1 MFCFRSWRGES
12 RYKGGMTDTFLII
25 GSTVI
30 TVGEAL
36 TAFACVVLALLGA
49 MAIMLAR
56 ASGARGVEAARH
68 DIHASE
74 IEERMGELARIQAD
88 TAGRVHTMGEVLSG
102 RQAELA
108 RAVSERLDAVTHRI
122 GQSMQASTQSTMEN
136 LTRLNERLAVI
147 DGAQKNIT
155 DLASQVTS
163 LREVLA
169 NKQARGAFGQ
179 GRMEAI
185 VQDGLPKGA
194 YKFQYTLS
202 NGKRPD
208 CAVFLPSDDRPLI
221 IDAKFPLEAISALR
235 DARTDDQKEI
245 AARRI
250 RQDVTRHFTD
260 IAERYLIPG
269 ETQDLALMFV
279 PSESV
284 YADLYDGFDD
294 LIQKAY
300 RLQVVLVSPS
310 LLMLAIQ
317 VTQQILKDARMR
329 EAAHEI
335 RTEVGHLMGDLS
347 RLRERVLNLQ
357 KHFGQANEDVAQI
370 LISADKVTKRG
381 GRIETLE
388 FDETPADGRSAIPA
402 PLRKTQA
409 AE

>member
-1 MFCFRSWRGES
+1 M
-12 RYKGGMTDTFLII
+12 D
-25 GSTVI
+25 
-30 TVGEAL
+30 
-36 TAFACVVLALLGA
+36 
-49 MAIMLAR
+49 
-56 ASGARGVEAARH
+56 AARH
-68 DIHASE
+68 DLHVGE
-74 IEERMGELARIQAD
+74 FEERMGELARIQAE
-88 TAGRVHTMGEVLSG
+88 TAGRVLAMGEVLSG
-102 RQAELA
+102 RQSELA
-108 RAVSERLDAVTHRI
+108 RAVSERLDAVTHRL
-122 GQSMQASTQSTMEN
+122 GQSMQQQTQHTVQN
-136 LTRLNERLAVI
+136 LQKLNERLAVI

-185 VQDGLPKGA
+185 VQDGLPKGSFE
-194 YKFQYTLS
+194 FQFTLS
-202 NGKRPD
+202 NGRRPD
-208 CAVFLPSDDRPLI
+208 CVVFLPADERPLV

-235 DARTDDQKEI
+235 DARSDEQKK
-245 AARRI
+245 AAGQRL

-284 YADLYDGFDD
+284 YAELHDGFDD

-300 RLQVVLVSPS
+300 RAQVVLVSPS

-317 VTQQILKDARMR
+317 VMQQILKDSRMR

-335 RTEVGHLMGDLS
+335 RTEVGHLMNDLG

-370 LISADKVTKRG
+370 LTSADKIAKRG

-388 FDETPADGRSAIPA
+388 FDDAPTPARAAIPSPPSRA
-402 PLRKTQA
+402 A

>member
-1 MFCFRSWRGES
+1 
-12 RYKGGMTDTFLII
+12 MTETFLLI
-25 GSTVI
+25 GDTTVS
-30 TVGEAL
+30 VGEAL

-49 MAIMLAR
+49 IAVMLAR
-56 ASGARGVEAARH
+56 ATRARGAEAARH
-68 DIHASE
+68 DVHVE
-74 IEERMGELARIQAD
+74 ELEERMAELARIQAD
-88 TAGRVHTMGEVLSG
+88 TAGRVRTMGEVISG

-122 GQSMQASTQSTMEN
+122 GQSMQTSTQHTVAN
-136 LTRLNERLAVI
+136 LQKLNERLAVI

-155 DLASQVTS
+155 DLAAQVTS

-194 YKFQYTLS
+194 YEFQLTLS

-208 CAVFLPSDDRPLI
+208 CAIFLPADARPLI

-235 DARTDDQKEI
+235 DARSDEQRKH
-245 AARRI
+245 AAQRL

-284 YADLYDGFDD
+284 YAELHDGFDD

-300 RLQVVLVSPS
+300 RAQVVLVSPS

-317 VTQQILKDARMR
+317 VTQQIMKDARMR

-335 RTEVGHLMGDLS
+335 RTEVGHLMADLG

-357 KHFGQANEDVAQI
+357 KHFGQASEDVAQI
-370 LISADKVTKRG
+370 LISADKVARRG

-388 FDETPADGRSAIPA
+388 FEEPQGQLAVPVPLGGRA
-402 PLRKTQA
+402 A

>member
-1 MFCFRSWRGES
+1 
-12 RYKGGMTDTFLII
+12 MTETFLVI
-25 GSTVI
+25 GGVAV

-36 TAFACVVLALLGA
+36 TGFACIVLALLGA
-49 MAIMLAR
+49 IAVMLAR
-56 ASGARGVEAARH
+56 GSRARGIEAARH
-68 DIHASE
+68 DIHAGE
-74 IEERMGELARIQAD
+74 LEERMAEIARIQAD

-122 GQSMQASTQSTMEN
+122 GQSMQTSTQSTMEN
-136 LTRLNERLAVI
+136 LAKLNERLAVI

-185 VQDGLPKGA
+185 VQDGLPKGS
-194 YKFQYTLS
+194 YEFQFTLS

-208 CAVFLPSDDRPLI
+208 CVVFLPTDARPLV

-235 DARTDDQKEI
+235 DARSDEQKK
-245 AARRI
+245 AAGQRL

-260 IAERYLIPG
+260 IAERYLLPG

-284 YADLYDGFDD
+284 YAELHDGFDD

-300 RLQVVLVSPS
+300 RAQVVLVSPS

-317 VTQQILKDARMR
+317 VMQQILKDSRMR

-335 RTEVGHLMGDLS
+335 RTEVGHLMNDLG

-370 LISADKVTKRG
+370 LISSEKVAKRG
-381 GRIETLE
+381 GRIESLE
-388 FDETPADGRSAIPA
+388 FEGDEEPGRTVIPA
-402 PLRKTQA
+402 PLGRKMTA

>member
-1 MFCFRSWRGES
+1 
-12 RYKGGMTDTFLII
+12 MTETFLII
-25 GSTVI
+25 GGVAV

-36 TAFACVVLALLGA
+36 TGFACIVLALLGA
-49 MAIMLAR
+49 IALMLAR
-56 ASGARGVEAARH
+56 GSRARGVEAARH
-68 DIHASE
+68 DIHAGE
-74 IEERMGELARIQAD
+74 LEERMAEIARIQAD

-122 GQSMQASTQSTMEN
+122 GQSMQTSTQNTMEN
-136 LTRLNERLAVI
+136 LQKLNERLAVI

-185 VQDGLPKGA
+185 VLDGLPKGS
-194 YKFQYTLS
+194 YEFQFTLS

-208 CAVFLPSDDRPLI
+208 CVVFLPTDARPLV

-235 DARTDDQKEI
+235 DARSDEQKK
-245 AARRI
+245 AAGQRL

-260 IAERYLIPG
+260 IAERYLLPG

-284 YADLYDGFDD
+284 YAELHDGFDD

-300 RLQVVLVSPS
+300 RAQVVLVSPS

-317 VTQQILKDARMR
+317 VMQQILKDSRMR

-335 RTEVGHLMGDLS
+335 RTEVGHLMNDLG

-370 LISADKVTKRG
+370 LISSEKVAKRG

-388 FDETPADGRSAIPA
+388 FDGDEAPQSRVIPA
-402 PLRKTQA
+402 PLGRKMTA

>member
-1 MFCFRSWRGES
+1 
-12 RYKGGMTDTFLII
+12 MTETFLIA
-25 GSTVI
+25 GGTAVS
-30 TVGEAL
+30 VGEAL
-36 TAFACVVLALLGA
+36 AAFASVVLALLGA
-49 MAIMLAR
+49 IAIMVAR
-56 ASGARGVEAARH
+56 SSRSRGVEAARH
-68 DIHASE
+68 DVHVE
-74 IEERMGELARIQAD
+74 ELEERMAEIARIQAD

-108 RAVSERLDAVTHRI
+108 RAVSERLDAVTHRL
-122 GQSMQASTQSTMEN
+122 GQSMQASTQHTMEN
-136 LTRLNERLAVI
+136 LAKLNERLAVI

-185 VQDGLPKGA
+185 VQDGLPKGS
-194 YKFQYTLS
+194 YEFQFTLK

-208 CAVFLPSDDRPLI
+208 CAVFLPNDERPLI

-235 DARTDDQKEI
+235 DARTDEQKKQ
-245 AARRI
+245 AGQRL
-250 RQDVTRHFTD
+250 RQDVLRHVND

-284 YADLYDGFDD
+284 YAELHDGFDD

-300 RLQVVLVSPS
+300 RAQIVLVSPS

-317 VTQQILKDARMR
+317 VMQQILKDARMR

-335 RTEVGHLMGDLS
+335 RTEVGHLMVDLG
-347 RLRERVLNLQ
+347 RLHERVLNLQ

-370 LISADKVTKRG
+370 LTSAEKVARRG
-381 GRIETLE
+381 GRIESLE
-388 FDETPADGRSAIPA
+388 FGGDETPAQARMVIPA
-402 PLRKTQA
+402 PIGRKATA

>member
-1 MFCFRSWRGES
+1 
-12 RYKGGMTDTFLII
+12 MTETFLIV
-25 GSTVI
+25 GGVAVS
-30 TVGEAL
+30 VGEAL
-36 TAFACVVLALLGA
+36 TGFACVVLALLGA
-49 MAIMLAR
+49 IAIMLAR
-56 ASGARGVEAARH
+56 ASRMRGVEAARH
-68 DIHASE
+68 DVHAE
-74 IEERMGELARIQAD
+74 ELEERIAEMVRIQSE

-122 GQSMQASTQSTMEN
+122 GQSMQASTQNTMEN
-136 LTRLNERLAVI
+136 LAKLNERLAVI

-185 VQDGLPKGA
+185 VQDGLPKGS
-194 YKFQYTLS
+194 YEFQFTLS

-208 CAVFLPSDDRPLI
+208 CAVFLPTDERPLI

-235 DARTDDQKEI
+235 DARTDEARKL
-245 AARRI
+245 AAQRL

-260 IAERYLIPG
+260 IAERYLVPG

-284 YADLYDGFDD
+284 YAELHDGFDD

-317 VTQQILKDARMR
+317 VMQQILKDARMR

-335 RTEVGHLMGDLS
+335 RTEVGHLVGDLG

-357 KHFGQANEDVAQI
+357 KHFGQASDDVAQI
-370 LISADKVTKRG
+370 LISADKVAKRG

-388 FDETPADGRSAIPA
+388 FGDDEAQSRVIEGPLGR
-402 PLRKTQA
+402 KMTA

>member
-1 MFCFRSWRGES
+1 
-12 RYKGGMTDTFLII
+12 MTETFLII
-25 GSTVI
+25 GSVAV

-36 TAFACVVLALLGA
+36 TGFACIVLALLGA
-49 MAIMLAR
+49 IALMLVR
-56 ASGARGVEAARH
+56 GSRARGVEAARH
-68 DIHASE
+68 DIHAGE
-74 IEERMGELARIQAD
+74 LEERMAEIARIQAD

-122 GQSMQASTQSTMEN
+122 GQSMQTSTQNTMEN
-136 LTRLNERLAVI
+136 LQKLNERLAVI

-185 VQDGLPKGA
+185 VQDGLPKGS
-194 YKFQYTLS
+194 YEFQFTLT
-202 NGKRPD
+202 NGRRPD
-208 CAVFLPSDDRPLI
+208 CAVFLPTDDRPLI
-221 IDAKFPLEAISALR
+221 IDAKFPLEAITALH
-235 DARTDDQKEI
+235 DARSEAEREI
-245 AARRI
+245 AARRV
-250 RQDVTRHFTD
+250 RADVTRHFTD
-260 IAERYLIPG
+260 IAERYLVPG

-284 YADLYDGFDD
+284 YAELHDGFDD

-300 RLQVVLVSPS
+300 RSSVVLVSPS

-317 VTQQILKDARMR
+317 VMQQIQKDARMR

-335 RTEVGHLMGDLS
+335 RTEVGHLMQDVT
-347 RLRERVLNLQ
+347 RLHERVLNLQ
-357 KHFGQANEDVAQI
+357 KHFGQANKD
-370 LISADKVTKRG
+370 ISEIVTSAEKVLKRG
-381 GRIETLE
+381 DRIEDLE
-388 FDETPADGRSAIPA
+388 FGEAASPAQGRMAIPA
-402 PLRKTQA
+402 PIGRKATA

>member
-1 MFCFRSWRGES
+1 MAETFIVV
-12 RYKGGMTDTFLII
+12 GG
-25 GSTVI
+25 TVI

-36 TAFACVVLALLGA
+36 TAFACVVLALLGGIA
-49 MAIMLAR
+49 LMLRR
-56 ASGARGVEAARH
+56 ASRERTAEAARR
-68 DIHASE
+68 DIHTGE
-74 IEERMGELARIQAD
+74 LEERMAELARIQAD
-88 TAGRVHTMGEVLSG
+88 TAGRVLTMGEVLSG
-102 RQAELA
+102 RQSELA
-108 RAVSERLDAVTHRI
+108 RAVSERLDSVTHRL
-122 GQSMQASTQSTMEN
+122 GQSMQASTQHTMAN
-136 LTRLNERLAVI
+136 LAKLNERLAVI

-185 VQDGLPKGA
+185 VQDGLPKGSFQ
-194 YKFQYTLS
+194 FQYTLS

-208 CAVFLPSDDRPLI
+208 CAVFLPSDERPLI

-235 DARTDDQKEI
+235 DARNDEQKK
-245 AARRI
+245 AAGQRL

-260 IAERYLIPG
+260 IAERYLVPG

-284 YADLYDGFDD
+284 YAELHDGFDD

-317 VTQQILKDARMR
+317 VMQQILKDARMR

-335 RTEVGHLMGDLS
+335 RTEVGHLMNDLG

-370 LISADKVTKRG
+370 LISAEKVAKRG

-388 FDETPADGRSAIPA
+388 FDDPPA
-402 PLRKTQA
+402 PGRLAMPAPVSHKATA

>member
-1 MFCFRSWRGES
+1 
-12 RYKGGMTDTFLII
+12 MTETFLII
-25 GSTVI
+25 GSVAV

-36 TAFACVVLALLGA
+36 TGFACIVLALLGA
-49 MAIMLAR
+49 IALMLAR
-56 ASGARGVEAARH
+56 GSRARGVEAARH
-68 DIHASE
+68 DIHAGE
-74 IEERMGELARIQAD
+74 LEERMAEIARIQAD

-122 GQSMQASTQSTMEN
+122 GQSMQTSTQNTMEN
-136 LTRLNERLAVI
+136 LQKLNERLAVI

-185 VQDGLPKGA
+185 VQDGLPKGS
-194 YKFQYTLS
+194 YEFQFTLS

-208 CAVFLPSDDRPLI
+208 CVVFLPTDARPLV

-235 DARTDDQKEI
+235 DARSDEQKK
-245 AARRI
+245 AAGQRL

-260 IAERYLIPG
+260 IAERYLLPG

-284 YADLYDGFDD
+284 YAELHDGFDD

-300 RLQVVLVSPS
+300 RAQVVLVSPS

-317 VTQQILKDARMR
+317 VMQQILKDSRMR

-335 RTEVGHLMGDLS
+335 RTEVGHLMNDLG

-370 LISADKVTKRG
+370 LISSEKVAKRG

-388 FDETPADGRSAIPA
+388 FDGDEAPQSRVIPA
-402 PLRKTQA
+402 PLGRKMTA

>member
-1 MFCFRSWRGES
+1 
-12 RYKGGMTDTFLII
+12 MTETFLTI
-25 GSTVI
+25 GGVAVSA
-30 TVGEAL
+30 GEAL
-36 TAFACVVLALLGA
+36 AGFACIVLALLGA
-49 MAIMLAR
+49 IAIMLAR
-56 ASGARGVEAARH
+56 STRARGVEAARH
-68 DIHASE
+68 DVHADE
-74 IEERMGELARIQAD
+74 LEERMAEIARIQAD

-136 LTRLNERLAVI
+136 LQKLNERLAII

-185 VQDGLPKGA
+185 VQDGLPKGS
-194 YKFQYTLS
+194 YEFQFTLS
-202 NGKRPD
+202 NGRRPD

-221 IDAKFPLEAISALR
+221 IDAKFPLEAFTALR
-235 DARTDDQKEI
+235 DARNDEDKRQ
-245 AARRI
+245 ASQRL
-250 RQDVTRHFTD
+250 RQDVLRHVND

-284 YADLYDGFDD
+284 YAELHDGFDD

-300 RLQVVLVSPS
+300 RVQIVLVSPS

-317 VTQQILKDARMR
+317 VMQQILKDARMR

-335 RTEVGHLMGDLS
+335 RTEVGHLMNDLG
-347 RLRERVLNLQ
+347 RLHERVLNLQ

-370 LISADKVTKRG
+370 LISADKVARRG
-381 GRIETLE
+381 GRIESLE
-388 FDETPADGRSAIPA
+388 FDGEETPAQARMAIPA
-402 PLRKTQA
+402 PIGRKATA

>member
-1 MFCFRSWRGES
+1 
-12 RYKGGMTDTFLII
+12 MTETLFI
-25 GSTVI
+25 
-30 TVGEAL
+30 VGDVHVTAGAAL
-36 TAFACVVLALLGA
+36 AAFALIVLALLI
-49 MAIMLAR
+49 AIAVAISR
-56 ASGARGVEAARH
+56 ASRARGVEAARY
-68 DIHASE
+68 DVHAE
-74 IEERMGELARIQAD
+74 DLEERMIEIARIQAE
-88 TAGRVHTMGEVLSG
+88 TAGRVLTMGEVLSG

-122 GQSMQASTQSTMEN
+122 GQSMQTSTQHTMEN
-136 LTRLNERLAVI
+136 LQKLNERLAVI

-185 VQDGLPKGA
+185 VQDGLPKGS
-194 YKFQYTLS
+194 YEFQFTLS

-208 CAVFLPSDDRPLI
+208 CAVFLPGGERPLI
-221 IDAKFPLEAISALR
+221 IDAKFPLEAVSALR
-235 DARTDDQKEI
+235 AARTDEERKH
-245 AARRI
+245 AGARL
-250 RQDVTRHFTD
+250 RQDVNRHVSD
-260 IAERYLIPG
+260 ISERYLIPG

-284 YADLYDGFDD
+284 YADLHDGFDD

-300 RLQVVLVSPS
+300 RQQVVLVSPS

-317 VTQQILKDARMR
+317 VMQQILKDARMR

-335 RTEVGHLMGDLS
+335 RTEVGHLMDDLG

-357 KHFGQANEDVAQI
+357 KHFGQANDDVTQI
-370 LISADKVTKRG
+370 LISADKVAKRG
-381 GRIETLE
+381 GRIESLE
-388 FDETPADGRSAIPA
+388 FEGDETPAEARVVIPA
-402 PLRKTQA
+402 PIGRKRA
-409 AE
+409 ASE

>member
-1 MFCFRSWRGES
+1 
-12 RYKGGMTDTFLII
+12 MTETFLIV
-25 GSTVI
+25 GGVAVS
-30 TVGEAL
+30 VGEAL
-36 TAFACVVLALLGA
+36 TGFACVVLALLGA
-49 MAIMLAR
+49 IAIMLAR
-56 ASGARGVEAARH
+56 SSRARGVEAARH
-68 DIHASE
+68 DVHVE
-74 IEERMGELARIQAD
+74 ELEERMAEIARIQSD

-122 GQSMQASTQSTMEN
+122 GQSMQASTQNTMEN
-136 LTRLNERLAVI
+136 LAKLNERLAVI

-185 VQDGLPKGA
+185 VQDGLPKGS
-194 YKFQYTLS
+194 YQFQFTLS

-208 CAVFLPSDDRPLI
+208 CVVFLPNDDRPLV
-221 IDAKFPLEAISALR
+221 IDAKFPLEAVTALR
-235 DARTDDQKEI
+235 DARTDE
-245 AARRI
+245 ARKQASQRL
-250 RQDVTRHFTD
+250 RQDVTRHVTD

-279 PSESV
+279 PAESV
-284 YADLYDGFDD
+284 YAELHEGFDD

-300 RLQVVLVSPS
+300 RAQVVLVSPS

-317 VTQQILKDARMR
+317 VMQQILKDARMR

-335 RTEVGHLMGDLS
+335 RTEVGHLMNDLG

-370 LISADKVTKRG
+370 LISADKVAKRG

-388 FDETPADGRSAIPA
+388 FGSDDAAPGRVIPA
-402 PLRKTQA
+402 PLERKMTA